1 MAEQLVL
8 PLEALVNQAFRGH
21 PFQVVPPAAGN
32 RSRTLPPNFLLL
44 VVSDLLRT
52 VTVVASYEAQN
63 FPNWSM
69 LIVSFKPFLLMIIR
83 WGNTYLLT

>member
-21 PFQVVPPAAGN
+21 RFQVVPPAAD

-44 VVSDLLRT
+44 VVSNLLRT

-69 LIVSFKPFLLMIIR
+69 LIVYFKPFLLMIIR
-83 WGNTYLLT
+83 WGITYLLT